1 MGCPSF
7 VICNEVHGCSTQYN
21 SSLHKTMN
29 HQLKRHRQRI
39 IRNLLVLIKIQVDS
53 LISSRRSQISINQ
66 RLIMLLMVRLGGMI
80 QLRRLGEY
88 GNAWWRAKR
97 WDASL
102 HHFTWAARLV
112 VLVQLS
118 SASCERVFSQV
129 KLIVETCGVS
139 PLEETLETRLMER
152 CNVYSII
159 N

>member
-1 MGCPSF
+1 MSSSAASTSAAAAAKD
-7 VICNEVHGCSTQYN
+7 NESSTKKTSSTNNTKSTSTNKN
-21 SSLHKTMN
+21 SGGLFNFFKKKSDIYQSKIDHVANGKTWRGDPIE
-29 HQLKRHRQRI
+29 KAWR
-39 IRNLLVLIKIQVDS
+39 VW
-53 LISSRRSQISINQ
+53 
-66 RLIMLLMVRLGGMI
+66 
-80 QLRRLGEY
+80 E
-88 GNAWWRAKR
+88 WWRAKR

-152 CNVYSII
+152 CNVNSII